1 MLMTLAPTLTSLG
14 VASVVSSILLLGGFS
29 PVNRPGFFF
38 LRPARRTNEKGRL
51 RGLRCSNRVGDYCAP
66 STETVI
72 STVTSV
78 CSARVVG

>member
-38 LRPARRTNEKGRL
+38 CLAGRRNEKGRL
-51 RGLRCSNRVGDYCAP
+51 RGLCYFTLVGDYCAP